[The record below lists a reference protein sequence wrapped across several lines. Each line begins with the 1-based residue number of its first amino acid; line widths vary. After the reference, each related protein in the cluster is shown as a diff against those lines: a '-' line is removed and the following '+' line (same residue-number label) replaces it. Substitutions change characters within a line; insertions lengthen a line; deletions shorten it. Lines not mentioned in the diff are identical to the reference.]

1 MASMLDDMIFGRKGG
16 PISTSMAALQRPQVV
31 RPRWC
36 GGDQRCWHFV
46 GAGHTS
52 KLPSDL
58 GGDAWRSPAIGGGDT
73 RVLDCFFI
81 FLGRVFFVRLEA
93 LSSNIRFFVRVM
105 HKGFYVNCTRHVWL

>member
-46 GAGHTS
+46 GAGPTS

-58 GGDAWRSPAIGGGDT
+58 GGDAWRSPAIGGGDAMS
-73 RVLDCFFI
+73 LIAFFI
-81 FLGRVFFVRLEA
+81 FLGRVFLVKLEA
-93 LSSNIRFFVRVM
+93 LISNFRSFV
-105 HKGFYVNCTRHVWL
+105 